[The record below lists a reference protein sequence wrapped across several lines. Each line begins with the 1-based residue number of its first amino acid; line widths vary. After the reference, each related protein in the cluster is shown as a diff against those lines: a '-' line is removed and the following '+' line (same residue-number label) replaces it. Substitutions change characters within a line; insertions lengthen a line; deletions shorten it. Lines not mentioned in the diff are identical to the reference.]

1 MLKITAMNNKFI
13 KEYVQENY
21 GFDLETASTED
32 LAKVEEIVVNDVTGF
47 YNRDC
52 DWDFRPFPNLRILDC
67 GYNFIKKLDVSQ
79 NLKLEKLKWAG
90 TRGGFEEY
98 PDISNNKNLKSLI
111 AGQDSTVE
119 LDLSN
124 NEELESLT
132 IYVTSE
138 MRWLDVSCCKHL
150 KEIDME
156 GVNIPFVDLTECN
169 ELSYVN
175 INYLNLY
182 RNREDEFGDG
192 YPRPLIFVNESFD
205 ENVIKEHT
213 RKMKDYAYY
222 LVRIRPNSAEEK
234 LLNELK
240 ERKAEMIDIPEDRYG
255 RYVAIKHYEILDRLY
270 ELRNQE

>member
-1 MLKITAMNNKFI
+1 MLKIAAMNNKFI

-182 RNREDEFGDG
+182 RD
-192 YPRPLIFVNESFD
+192 
-205 ENVIKEHT
+205 
-213 RKMKDYAYY
+213 RKS
-222 LVRIRPNSAEEK
+222 V
-234 LLNELK
+234 
-240 ERKAEMIDIPEDRYG
+240 
-255 RYVAIKHYEILDRLY
+255 V
-270 ELRNQE
+270 

>member
-1 MLKITAMNNKFI
+1 MNNKFI
-13 KEYVQENY
+13 KEYVQAHY
-21 GFDLETASTED
+21 GIDINRASIEE
-32 LAKVEEIVVNDVTGF
+32 LSQVEEIVVNNVTDF
-47 YNRDC
+47 YNRDY
-52 DWDFRPFPNLRILDC
+52 DWDFSIFPNLRVLDC
-67 GYNFIKKLDVSQ
+67 GYNFIKKLDVTK
-79 NLKLEKLKWAG
+79 NILLEELKWAG

-111 AGQDSTVE
+111 IGQDSTIE

-132 IYVTSE
+132 IYVTTE
-138 MRWLDVSCCKHL
+138 MRWLDVSKCRRI

-169 ELSYVN
+169 ELTYVN

-182 RNREDEFGDG
+182 RNRKDEFGDG
-192 YPRPLIFVNESFD
+192 YPRPIIFVNENFD
-205 ENVIKEHT
+205 ENVIKEYT
-213 RKMKDYAYY
+213 RNLKYYTYY
-222 LVRIRPNSAEEK
+222 LVRVRKNSAENK

-240 ERKAEMIDIPEDRYG
+240 ERKNEILNIPKDRYG
-255 RYVAIKHYEILDRLY
+255 SYVAIKHYEILDRLY